1 METNKR
7 RGSLTSRYLAA
18 LLAPAIIAGVIQV
31 TWPFFQHNLVSP
43 YLLAVIFCAWY
54 GGLGPGLI
62 SVVVS
67 FLLIDFFFI
76 EPYFFF
82 WFHKPAD
89 LVRLLLFAVV
99 GSLISLMSELMYR
112 ERRRA
117 EINLESAK
125 RAEKSLREK
134 ERFANQIAELSPVV
148 ISVLDLAT
156 RRDLYI
162 SPDVVNLLGYTPK
175 EILEME
181 DKFSVLWHP
190 EDIPRVSEK
199 LAQLEHARDGEI
211 AEFEYRIRRRDGEWR
226 WIASRTMAFE
236 RDEHGSVQQ
245 IISASLDITERKQA
259 ERVQRERQQQYETLV
274 QSIDGIVWETDP
286 QTFTFTFVSKQAE
299 RILGYS
305 LEQWFEGPGFWP
317 DHMHP
322 EDRDWVVAY
331 CVDATDRRVDHQFEY
346 RMIAADGH
354 VVWLSNIVTV
364 HVADDQSVLLRGVMV
379 DITERKRAEDDL
391 IKQKEILEQIVDHI
405 PVMINFTDNH
415 GRIKLVNRE
424 WQRTLGWSLEEAL
437 KEDIDVFAE
446 CYPSPEYRQD
456 VLKFIAAATGEW
468 MDFKTRVRD
477 GRVID
482 TSWARV
488 KLSDGTTIGIGQDI
502 SERKRAEESLKLFR
516 NLIDR
521 SSDAIEVIDPTTL
534 RFLDCNESAYQTLGY
549 SREEF
554 LSLSVF
560 DIDPFVDES
569 LLARIDGEMERSGF
583 VTFESLHRRKDGSTF
598 PVELSVKIVRL
609 ERDYRLAVVRDITE
623 RKLAQ
628 ESLHQAEKK
637 YRDIFENAVEGIF
650 QTTRDGRFITA
661 NPALARMFGF
671 ETPEELIRER
681 ADISLQHYVEPQRR
695 EEFKR
700 LLEEHGVVRGFEYQ
714 AYRKGGSKIWILE
727 DVRAVCDERGS
738 VLYYEGTSEDI
749 TERKWAEEALRES
762 EERYR
767 ELFENAKDATYVHD
781 LSGRYTSV
789 NRAAEKLTGRS
800 REEIVGRRFT
810 DFVPPEQ
817 IELVSEQLCRK
828 LVDEGETTYET
839 EVIARDGSRVPVEVS
854 SHLIYQ
860 HGVGV
865 GVQGTARDITE
876 RKRAEELL
884 RIKEQRFRSLIE
896 NSSDAIALFSA
907 DGKILYA
914 SASTPTVIGFAPEQL
929 LRFTAFELVHPEDQK
944 AFAEGF
950 TTLTKNPGMRM
961 NLQARIRHQDG
972 SWRWLE
978 GTLTNLLEEPG
989 IGAIVNNYRDITERR
1004 RAEDDLRQQ
1013 KEILQKIFDHIPV
1026 MIRLAGPEGDIQ
1038 LVNREYERTMGWS
1051 LEELQKKNLNIFELY
1066 PEKHEQQVILD
1077 RIVTAKGEWADFR
1090 TKVRDGRI
1098 IDTSWTTI
1106 RLSAGMHLGIGQDIS
1121 ERKRAEEMLR
1131 SYSRQLIEAQETE
1144 RQHIAR
1150 ELHDQIGQVLTAV
1163 RINLQTIWNSCD
1175 ASASRSLIDE
1185 GITVLDKALEQVR
1198 DLSFELR
1205 PSLLDDLGLTAALRW
1220 CADRFAH
1227 RTMIQTRSTI
1237 GLQDRTRLKPEL
1249 ETACYRIVQEALTN
1263 VARHARARNV
1273 AIDLRTLNRE
1283 IFLSIKDDGIGFD
1296 AQFLNSGTSPIRLGL
1311 RGMRE
1316 RALAL
1321 GGRLEIESAS
1331 SMGTEIRAYFPNGS
1345 KKNE

>member
-1 METNKR
+1 MKHSPGIYRNSNQG

-18 LLAPAIIAGVIQV
+18 LLAPVVIAGVIQV
-31 TWPFFQHNLVSP
+31 TWPFFEHNLVSP
-43 YLLAVIFCAWY
+43 YLLAVILCAWY
-54 GGLGPGLI
+54 GGVGPGLL

-82 WFHKPAD
+82 WFPRPAD
-89 LVRLLLFAVV
+89 VVRVVLFAIV
-99 GSLISLMSELMYR
+99 GALISVMSELMYR

-125 RAEKSLREK
+125 RAERLLREK

-148 ISVLDLAT
+148 INVLDLAT

-162 SPDVVNLLGYTPK
+162 SPDVVDLLGYKPK

-181 DKFSVLWHP
+181 DPFALLWHP
-190 EDIPRVSEK
+190 EDIPRASEK
-199 LAQLEHARDGEI
+199 LAQMKHAKDGEI

-226 WIASRTMAFE
+226 WVASRSMPFE
-236 RDEHGSVQQ
+236 RDEHGIVRQ
-245 IISASLDITERKQA
+245 IISASLDITERKRVEEALRERSEVLHAIFDHIPVMLCFIDQTGRMKLA
-259 ERVQRERQQQYETLV
+259 NREFERVFGWTLAE
-274 QSIDGIVWETDP
+274 IRRHPDMFAEWYPDP
-286 QTFTFTFVSKQAE
+286 
-299 RILGYS
+299 
-305 LEQWFEGPGFWP
+305 
-317 DHMHP
+317 
-322 EDRDWVVAY
+322 
-331 CVDATDRRVDHQFEY
+331 EY
-346 RMIAADGH
+346 RAKVLAFIRESTGKFREFQTRTRSGAVIPTSFANVFLADGTSIGIG
-354 VVWLSNIVTV
+354 L
-364 HVADDQSVLLRGVMV
+364 
-379 DITERKRAEDDL
+379 DITERKRAE
-391 IKQKEILEQIVDHI
+391 
-405 PVMINFTDNH
+405 
-415 GRIKLVNRE
+415 
-424 WQRTLGWSLEEAL
+424 
-437 KEDIDVFAE
+437 
-446 CYPSPEYRQD
+446 
-456 VLKFIAAATGEW
+456 
-468 MDFKTRVRD
+468 
-477 GRVID
+477 
-482 TSWARV
+482 
-488 KLSDGTTIGIGQDI
+488 
-502 SERKRAEESLKLFR
+502 ESLTLFR

-560 DIDPFVDES
+560 DIDPSVDES
-569 LLARIDGEMERSGF
+569 LLAWIDGEMERSGF

-598 PVELSVKIVRL
+598 PVELSVKMVRL
-609 ERDYRLAVVRDITE
+609 EKDYRLAVVRDITE

-628 ESLHQAEKK
+628 EALHQAEKK

-671 ETPEELIRER
+671 DSPEELIRER

-727 DVRAVCDERGS
+727 DVRAVRDERGS

-817 IELVSEQLCRK
+817 IEVISEHLCRK

-839 EVIARDGSRVPVEVS
+839 EVIARDGSRVPVEVC

-860 HGVGV
+860 NGVSV

-896 NSSDAIALFSA
+896 NSSDAIALFNA
-907 DGKILYA
+907 NGKILYA
-914 SASTPTVIGFAPEQL
+914 SPSTPTVIGFAPEQL
-929 LRFTAFELVHPEDQK
+929 IRFTFLELVHPEDQK
-944 AFAEGF
+944 AFAECF
-950 TTLTKNPGMRM
+950 RTLLKKPGMSM
-961 NLQARIRHQDG
+961 NLQSRVRHQDG

-1026 MIRLAGPEGDIQ
+1026 MIRLAGPDGDVQ

-1051 LEELQKKNLNIFELY
+1051 LAELRKKNLNIFEFY
-1066 PEKHEQQVILD
+1066 PDKQEQQVILD
-1077 RIVTAKGEWADFR
+1077 RIVTAKGEWADFK

-1106 RLSAGMHLGIGQDIS
+1106 HLSAGMNLGIGQDIS

-1131 SYSRQLIEAQETE
+1131 SYSRQLIAAQETE

-1175 ASASRSLIDE
+1175 ASAARSLIDE
-1185 GITVLDKALEQVR
+1185 GIAVLDKALEQVR
-1198 DLSFELR
+1198 DLCFELR

-1220 CADRFAH
+1220 SADRFAH

-1249 ETACYRIVQEALTN
+1249 ETACCRIVQEALTN

-1273 AIDLRTLNRE
+1273 AINLRMLNRE

-1296 AQFLNSGTSPIRLGL
+1296 AQFLNGTSPIRLGL

-1331 SMGTEIRAYFPNGS
+1331 SQGTEIRAYLPNES
-1345 KKNE
+1345 KRNE

>member
-1 METNKR
+1 METNR
-7 RGSLTSRYLAA
+7 GRGSLTSRYLAA
-18 LLAPAIIAGVIQV
+18 LLAPAVVAGVILV
-31 TWPFFQHNLVSP
+31 TWPFFEHNLVSP

-54 GGLGPGLI
+54 GGLGSGLLSLVI
-62 SVVVS
+62 S
-67 FLLIDFFFI
+67 FLLIDHFFL

-82 WFHKPAD
+82 WFPRPAD
-89 LVRLLLFAVV
+89 LVRLMLFAVV
-99 GSLISLMSELMYR
+99 GALISLMSELMYR

-117 EINLESAK
+117 EINLESAE
-125 RAEKSLREK
+125 RAERSLREK
-134 ERFANQIAELSPVV
+134 ERFANQIAELTPVV
-148 ISVLDLAT
+148 INVLDLST
-156 RRDLYI
+156 RRGLYI
-162 SPDVVNLLGYTPK
+162 SPDVETLLGYTAK

-181 DKFSVLWHP
+181 DPFSLLWHP
-190 EDIPRVSEK
+190 EDIPRASEK
-199 LAQLEHARDGEI
+199 LAQMKHAKDGEI
-211 AEFEYRIRRRDGEWR
+211 ADVEYRIQRRDGEWR
-226 WIASRTMAFE
+226 WVSSRTMPFE
-236 RDEHGSVQQ
+236 RDEHGIVRQ
-245 IISASLDITERKQA
+245 IISASVDITERKRVEEALRERSEVLQA
-259 ERVQRERQQQYETLV
+259 IFDHIPVMLCFIDQTGRMKLANREFERVFGWTLAEIRGHPDMFAECYPDPDYRAGVLAFIRESTGKFAEF
-274 QSIDGIVWETDP
+274 
-286 QTFTFTFVSKQAE
+286 QTRTRSGAVIPTSFANVF
-299 RILGYS
+299 L
-305 LEQWFEGPGFWP
+305 
-317 DHMHP
+317 
-322 EDRDWVVAY
+322 
-331 CVDATDRRVDHQFEY
+331 
-346 RMIAADGH
+346 ADGTSIGIG
-354 VVWLSNIVTV
+354 L
-364 HVADDQSVLLRGVMV
+364 
-379 DITERKRAEDDL
+379 DITERKRAEHDL

-405 PVMINFTDNH
+405 PVMINFTDNN
-415 GRIKLVNRE
+415 GRIKLVNRG

-437 KEDIDVFAE
+437 NEDIDVFAQ
-446 CYPSPEYRQD
+446 CYPDPEYRQD
-456 VLKFIAAATGEW
+456 ILKFIAAATEEW
-468 MDFKTRVRD
+468 KDFKTRVRD

-488 KLSDGTTIGIGQDI
+488 KLSDGTTLGIGQDI
-502 SERKRAEESLKLFR
+502 TERKRAEESLTLFR

-521 SSDAIEVIDPTTL
+521 SSDAIEVIDPTTM

-560 DIDPFVDES
+560 DIDPSVDES
-569 LLARIDGEMERSGF
+569 LLAWSDGEMKRSGF

-609 ERDYRLAVVRDITE
+609 EKDYRLAVVRDITE

-628 ESLHQAEKK
+628 EALHQAEKK

-671 ETPEELIRER
+671 DSPEELIRER

-714 AYRKGGSKIWILE
+714 AYRKGGCKIWILE

-749 TERKWAEEALRES
+749 TERKRAEEALRES

-810 DFVPPEQ
+810 DFVPLEQ
-817 IELVSEQLCRK
+817 IKVVSEQLCRK

-839 EVIARDGSRVPVEVS
+839 EVIARDGSRIPVEVS

-860 HGVGV
+860 NAVSV

-907 DGKILYA
+907 NGNILYA
-914 SASTPTVIGFAPEQL
+914 SPSTPTVIGFAPEQL
-929 LRFTAFELVHPEDQK
+929 LSFTVFELIHPEDQK
-944 AFAEGF
+944 AFAECF
-950 TTLTKNPGMRM
+950 TTLLKKPGMRM
-961 NLQARIRHQDG
+961 NLQSRVLHKDG

-978 GTLTNLLEEPG
+978 GTLTNLLEEPDV
-989 IGAIVNNYRDITERR
+989 GAIVNNYRDITERR

-1013 KEILQKIFDHIPV
+1013 KEILQKIFDHIPL
-1026 MIRLAGPEGDIQ
+1026 MIRLAGPDGGVQ

-1066 PEKHEQQVILD
+1066 PNTNEQQVILD
-1077 RIVTAKGEWADFR
+1077 RIVTAKGEWADFK

-1106 RLSAGMHLGIGQDIS
+1106 HLSAGMNLGIGQDIS

-1175 ASASRSLIDE
+1175 VPASRSLIDE
-1185 GITVLDKALEQVR
+1185 GIVVVDKALEQVR

-1237 GLQDRTRLKPEL
+1237 SLQDRMRLKPEL

-1263 VARHARARNV
+1263 IARHARARNV
-1273 AIDLRTLNRE
+1273 AINLRTLNRE
-1283 IFLSIKDDGIGFD
+1283 IVLSIKDDGIGFD
-1296 AQFLNSGTSPIRLGL
+1296 APFLNDGSSPIRLGL

-1331 SMGTEIRAYFPNGS
+1331 SAGTEIRAYFPNGS
-1345 KKNE
+1345 KKNK

>member
-1 METNKR
+1 MDTH
-7 RGSLTSRYLAA
+7 RGRESLTSRYLAA
-18 LLAPAIIAGVIQV
+18 LLAPAVMAGVMQV
-31 TWPFFQHNLVSP
+31 TWPFFEHNLVSP

-54 GGLGPGLI
+54 GGLGPGLL
-62 SVVVS
+62 SVVIS
-67 FLLIDFFFI
+67 LLLIDYFFI

-82 WFHKPAD
+82 WFRRPTD
-89 LVRLLLFAVV
+89 VVRLMLLAVV
-99 GSLISLMSELMYR
+99 GALISVMSELMYR
-112 ERRRA
+112 ATRRA
-117 EINLESAK
+117 EINLESVK
-125 RAEKSLREK
+125 RAERSLREK

-148 ISVLDLAT
+148 INVLDLAT

-181 DKFSVLWHP
+181 DPFSVLWHP
-190 EDIPRVSEK
+190 EDIPRASEK
-199 LAQLEHARDGEI
+199 LAQMKHARDGEI
-211 AEFEYRIRRRDGEWR
+211 AEVEYRIRHRDVEWR
-226 WIASRTMAFE
+226 WIASRTMPFE
-236 RDEHGSVQQ
+236 RDENGIVRQ
-245 IISASLDITERKQA
+245 IISASVDITERKRMEEALRERSEVLQA
-259 ERVQRERQQQYETLV
+259 IFDHIPVMLCFIDQTGRMKLANREFERVFGWTLAEIRRHPDMFAEWYPDPDYRAGVLAFIRESTGKFAEF
-274 QSIDGIVWETDP
+274 
-286 QTFTFTFVSKQAE
+286 QTRTRSGAVIPTSFANVF
-299 RILGYS
+299 L
-305 LEQWFEGPGFWP
+305 
-317 DHMHP
+317 
-322 EDRDWVVAY
+322 
-331 CVDATDRRVDHQFEY
+331 
-346 RMIAADGH
+346 ADGTSIGIG
-354 VVWLSNIVTV
+354 L
-364 HVADDQSVLLRGVMV
+364 
-379 DITERKRAEDDL
+379 DITERKRAEEA
-391 IKQKEILEQIVDHI
+391 QREAEQ
-405 PVMINFTDNH
+405 
-415 GRIKLVNRE
+415 
-424 WQRTLGWSLEEAL
+424 
-437 KEDIDVFAE
+437 
-446 CYPSPEYRQD
+446 
-456 VLKFIAAATGEW
+456 
-468 MDFKTRVRD
+468 
-477 GRVID
+477 
-482 TSWARV
+482 
-488 KLSDGTTIGIGQDI
+488 
-502 SERKRAEESLKLFR
+502 
-516 NLIDR
+516 
-521 SSDAIEVIDPTTL
+521 
-534 RFLDCNESAYQTLGY
+534 
-549 SREEF
+549 
-554 LSLSVF
+554 
-560 DIDPFVDES
+560 
-569 LLARIDGEMERSGF
+569 
-583 VTFESLHRRKDGSTF
+583 
-598 PVELSVKIVRL
+598 
-609 ERDYRLAVVRDITE
+609 
-623 RKLAQ
+623 
-628 ESLHQAEKK
+628 K
-637 YRDIFENAVEGIF
+637 YRDIFDNALEGIF
-650 QTTRDGRFITA
+650 QTSPEGRFVVA

-671 ETPEELIRER
+671 DSPEELIRER
-681 ADISLQHYVEPQRR
+681 ADISKQHYVDPKRR

-700 LLEEHGVVRGFEYQ
+700 LLEVTGIVHHFDYE
-714 AYRKGGSKIWILE
+714 AYRKDGSRIWVSAN
-727 DVRAVCDERGS
+727 VRAVRDETGK
-738 VLYYEGTSEDI
+738 LLCYEGIAKDI
-749 TERKWAEEALRES
+749 TERKRAEEALRES

-789 NRAAEKLTGRS
+789 NRAAEKLTGHS

-817 IELVSEQLCRK
+817 IEVISEQLCRK

-860 HGVGV
+860 NGVSV

-907 DGKILYA
+907 NGQVLYA
-914 SASTPTVIGFAPEQL
+914 SPSTPTVIGFAPEQL
-929 LRFTAFELVHPEDQK
+929 LRFTVFELVHPEDQK
-944 AFAEGF
+944 AFAECF
-950 TTLTKNPGMRM
+950 TTLLKAPGMRM
-961 NLQARIRHQDG
+961 NLQVRVRHKDG

-978 GTLTNLLEEPG
+978 GTLTNLLEQPD

-1026 MIRLAGPEGDIQ
+1026 MIRLAGPDGDVQ

-1066 PEKHEQQVILD
+1066 PDRQEQQVILD
-1077 RIVTAKGEWADFR
+1077 RIVTAKGGWADFK

-1106 RLSAGMHLGIGQDIS
+1106 HLSAGMNLGIGQDIS
-1121 ERKRAEEMLR
+1121 ERKRAEEMLQ
-1131 SYSRQLIEAQETE
+1131 SYSRQLIEAQESE

-1175 ASASRSLIDE
+1175 VPASRSLIDE
-1185 GITVLDKALEQVR
+1185 GIAVIDKALEQVR

-1205 PSLLDDLGLTAALRW
+1205 PSLLDDLGLSAALRW

-1237 GLQDRTRLKPEL
+1237 SLQDRMRLKPEL

-1273 AIDLRTLNRE
+1273 AINLGTLNRE

-1296 AQFLNSGTSPIRLGL
+1296 APFPKDGSSPIRLGL

-1331 SMGTEIRAYFPNGS
+1331 SVGTEIRAYFPNGS